1 MLSLYCTHVPYQPK
15 TSRIMREQKSL
26 FGFSIKFI
34 FVLKRSHIRIQ
45 IHRRH
50 AQPEQKSIG
59 IKYTTHVHYI
69 TCYGILPFNI
79 PCHSIVFIP
88 ASIEY
93 KLYREWERWGILT
106 GCGWLAR
113 TGAGE
118 VVQCDYRNSQ
128 TEI

>member
-1 MLSLYCTHVPYQPK
+1 
-15 TSRIMREQKSL
+15 MREQKSL

-59 IKYTTHVHYI
+59 MNTLHMYI

-79 PCHSIVFIP
+79 PYYILYYITSIW
-88 ASIEY
+88 STNSMES
-93 KLYREWERWGILT
+93 ERDDWM
-106 GCGWLAR
+106 A
-113 TGAGE
+113 GAGE